1 MIEGNVNDATS
12 LTVNGDSVKPDE
24 DGYWNTSVTLTKS
37 SLTNGVETQEIEII
51 ASNGE
56 LSTPITAYVDVYYF
70 EPATFK
76 AEAVTSTVQKGDPA
90 TIKVTTGNDVAMVV
104 VKDTMLTTYR
114 VNKAGTERIWTAE
127 VYLGDGTNGTATADV
142 YVYNAEG
149 HEANTVKTVSVTV
162 NSGTT
167 EGNKIAATV
176 AQTIK
181 KLINSFVES
190 LPNWFTRSK

>member
-1 MIEGNVNDATS
+1 M
-12 LTVNGDSVKPDE
+12 
-24 DGYWNTSVTLTKS
+24 
-37 SLTNGVETQEIEII
+37 
-51 ASNGE
+51 
-56 LSTPITAYVDVYYF
+56 
-70 EPATFK
+70 
-76 AEAVTSTVQKGDPA
+76 QKGDPA
-90 TIKVTTGNDVAMVV
+90 TIKVTTSNDVAKVV
-104 VKDTMLTTYR
+104 VKDTTLTTYR